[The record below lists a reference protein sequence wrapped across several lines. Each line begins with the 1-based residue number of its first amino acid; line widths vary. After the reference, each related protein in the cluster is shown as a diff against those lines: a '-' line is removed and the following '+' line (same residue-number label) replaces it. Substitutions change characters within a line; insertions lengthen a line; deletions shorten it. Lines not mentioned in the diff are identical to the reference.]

1 MSPRSPQLA
10 WPLSLIGATVGAQ
23 LPAPLTSGVILAL
36 VLGLFGALVS
46 GALERVRDW
55 QVALMSPL
63 TGAVTGATLGWSIS
77 SFDGAAIGFVA
88 GIGFGLCALPPLVL
102 ITSAARRASRLP
114 PSSFLGRAQRR
125 RVWLVALSMS
135 TLAQLVLP
143 ALARPWSHPSE
154 SPLTQ
159 GCATAFMVLAL
170 IDAAL
175 WIAAAHQ
182 GPGANAD
189 ARMAPNPYRE
199 NAAPA
204 PTCDLRLMGVLAAE
218 SLLYDALLVAIV
230 ASALLVSR

>member
-102 ITSAARRASRLP
+102 ITSARAARVPAAAAVVSRPGAAPPRVAGGAVDEHAGAAGLAGPGQTLVASLGVAADTGMRNRVHGAGAHRRGAVDRGGA
-114 PSSFLGRAQRR
+114 SGSGSERGRANG
-125 RVWLVALSMS
+125 
-135 TLAQLVLP
+135 AQPVP
-143 ALARPWSHPSE
+143 
-154 SPLTQ
+154 
-159 GCATAFMVLAL
+159 
-170 IDAAL
+170 
-175 WIAAAHQ
+175 
-182 GPGANAD
+182 
-189 ARMAPNPYRE
+189 
-199 NAAPA
+199 
-204 PTCDLRLMGVLAAE
+204 
-218 SLLYDALLVAIV
+218 
-230 ASALLVSR
+230 